1 MQRKFSALFYIIT
14 EMFISQS
21 PWLCLKTDKTFIFRS
36 PHTARDTPPNSFYQ
50 LINHLINLY
59 YTYLMYYNAEKNKTM
74 AWTAEYPRLRSA
86 LRTRF
91 LMDFAIACLTCPLT
105 TSAQLLVDG
114 AVNCRQLDAD
124 SSLLHLGGGGGEGFV
139 TVTTPGGVEN
149 DQHTRIVRHNPADNM
164 LRNFSLVFV

>member
-74 AWTAEYPRLRSA
+74 A
-86 LRTRF
+86 
-91 LMDFAIACLTCPLT
+91 
-105 TSAQLLVDG
+105 
-114 AVNCRQLDAD
+114 
-124 SSLLHLGGGGGEGFV
+124 
-139 TVTTPGGVEN
+139 
-149 DQHTRIVRHNPADNM
+149 
-164 LRNFSLVFV
+164 